1 MPSASITAA
10 IASATAVLGIVL
22 RGCIGPLR
30 TVPTCDHEKLL
41 LQTLGE
47 RLERGCPAGR
57 VHDDASV
64 SWGVV
69 SGVAVLLFLSR
80 DLVGLFL
87 RRYWIEVRGGA
98 RLADS
103 PVALGA
109 PTASRPALKHT
120 KVLKTIDGYSSEF
133 KR

>member
-1 MPSASITAA
+1 MPSASATAA

-22 RGCIGPLR
+22 RSCIGPLR

-47 RLERGCPAGR
+47 RLEKGCPAGR

-64 SWGVV
+64 SWGIV

-87 RRYWIEVRGGA
+87 RRYWIEVRGGS
-98 RLADS
+98 RSADS
-103 PVALGA
+103 LEAPSAPITTRPV
-109 PTASRPALKHT
+109 LKSA
-120 KVLKTIDGYSSEF
+120 KVLKTIEGYSSEF